1 MCDVGTNSV
10 LDTTCGLDLNSMRV
24 GLVVSGLD
32 TGFSQVIKNVL
43 KFNRGCELYL

>member
-1 MCDVGTNSV
+1 MLAQILFSTLHAVF
-10 LDTTCGLDLNSMRV
+10 DLNSMRV